1 MAIRTGKQ
9 LLQSLRDG
17 RQLFIDGERIEDVT
31 TDPRLAAAARS
42 LAQLYDMQHDPALVE
57 RMTFLSPASGARV
70 GLSFIEPRSVDD
82 LIRRRD
88 MVTIWAEATC
98 GMFGRSPDYMN
109 IFITSFA
116 SAAEEFGKKDKRFAE
131 NIRGYHEHIRENDIC
146 MTHTL
151 INPQVDRS
159 RPVEKQDKDLAAKI
173 VKETDAG
180 IVIRGARMVSTLCA
194 YSDDLLVLPSTYIAN
209 SKEAEPYAFGFS
221 VKVNA
226 PGLRFICRPSVIHQ
240 NAASPMDYPL
250 SARFDETD
258 AMVIFDDVL
267 VPWERVFIHR
277 DPELC
282 NGLYNRTGIMPQ
294 IMHQFSTKNLAKAEF
309 MMGLAFA
316 IAKSTN
322 IDQHLHVQG
331 MLAELIQYAEF
342 CRACLR
348 ASEADAAPGPGG
360 VITPAAMPLW
370 TVRMM
375 FPKMFVR
382 MCEII
387 QILGAGGLVAV
398 PSYAELD
405 GPAAADVAT
414 YFQAANAEAA
424 TRIKLFR
431 LAFDAA
437 VSSFSAASSS
447 MSGIIPATR
456 SASPARSTA
465 STTRTPT
472 STASS
477 RCSMS
482 SRRITLPRSSKGR
495 VSKASYPAARASIS
509 ASSGNRPSCFF
520 EKTSFPSMV
529 ISNTPDTPLTSST
542 SSAPRSMSL
551 AFARRARG
559 S

>member
-1 MAIRTGKQ
+1 MPIRTGKQ
-9 LLQSLRDG
+9 FLEALKDDR
-17 RQLFIDGERIEDVT
+17 RIFMDGEEIGDIAH
-31 TDPRLAAAARS
+31 DPRTAGAAQTLAE
-42 LAQLYDMQHDPALVE
+42 LYDMQHDAALRE
-57 RMTFLSPASGARV
+57 RMVFASPSGGEPV
-70 GLSFIEPRSVDD
+70 GLSFIEPKTIDD
-82 LIRRRD
+82 LIRRREMIKLWMD
-88 MVTIWAEATC
+88 RTC
-98 GMFGRSPDYMN
+98 GMFGRSPDFLNVML
-109 IFITSFA
+109 TGL
-116 SAAEEFGKKDKRFAE
+116 AAAAPEFGKSDKRFADQ
-131 NIRGYHEHIRENDIC
+131 IRDYHVHARERDLC

-151 INPQVDRS
+151 LNPQVDRS
-159 RPVEKQDKDLAAKI
+159 RPVERQEKDLAAKI

-180 IVIRGARMVSTLCA
+180 IVIRGARMVATLCA

-258 AMVIFDDVL
+258 AMVVFDDVL

-282 NGLYNRTGIMPQ
+282 NGLYNLTGIMPQ

-331 MLAELIQYAEF
+331 MLAELIQYTEF
-342 CRACLR
+342 SRACLR
-348 ASEADAAPGPGG
+348 ASEADAAPSLAG
-360 VITPAAMPLW
+360 VMTPAAMPLW

-387 QILGAGGLVAV
+387 QLMGAGGLVAV
-398 PSYAELD
+398 PSYAELA
-405 GPAAADVAT
+405 GPVAADVST
-414 YFQAANAEAA
+414 YFQAANADAA

-437 VSSFSAASSS
+437 VSSFSGRQQLYERYY
-447 MSGIIPATR
+447 SGDPVRLAGTLYGLYDKDTHIDRIIALLDEAQPATGE
-456 SASPARSTA
+456 PAPPQS
-465 STTRTPT
+465 
-472 STASS
+472 
-477 RCSMS
+477 
-482 SRRITLPRSSKGR
+482 
-495 VSKASYPAARASIS
+495 
-509 ASSGNRPSCFF
+509 
-520 EKTSFPSMV
+520 
-529 ISNTPDTPLTSST
+529 
-542 SSAPRSMSL
+542 
-551 AFARRARG
+551 
-559 S
+559 

>member
-1 MAIRTGKQ
+1 MSIRTGKE
-9 LLQSLRDG
+9 LLQSLRDD
-17 RQLFIDGERIEDVT
+17 RRLFIDGERVADVT
-31 TDPRLAAAARS
+31 ADPRFAAAAES
-42 LAQLYDMQHDPALVE
+42 LAELYDMQHDAALVD
-57 RMTFLSPASGARV
+57 RMTFPSPSSGERV

-88 MVTIWAEATC
+88 MVKIWADATC

-109 IFITSFA
+109 IFVTALA
-116 SAAEEFGKKDKRFAE
+116 SAADEFGKKDRSFAE
-131 NIRGYHEHIRENDIC
+131 NVRTYHEYIRKHDIC

-173 VKETDAG
+173 VKETDRG
-180 IVIRGARMVSTLCA
+180 IVIRGARMVSTLA
-194 YSDDLLVLPSTYIAN
+194 AFSHDLVVLPSTYIAN

-221 VKVNA
+221 VAVNA
-226 PGLRFICRPSVIHQ
+226 PGLRFICRPSVTHQ
-240 NAASPMDYPL
+240 KAASLMDFPL

-322 IDQHLHVQG
+322 TDQHLHVQG
-331 MLAELIQYAEF
+331 MLAELIQYTEF
-342 CRACLR
+342 SRACLR
-348 ASEADAAPGPGG
+348 ASEADAARGPFGTM
-360 VITPAAMPLW
+360 TPAAMPLW

-375 FPKMFVR
+375 FSDMFRR

-398 PSYAELD
+398 PSYAELG
-405 GPAAADVAT
+405 GPAGTDVTT
-414 YFQAANAEAA
+414 YFQAANADAA

-437 VSSFSAASSS
+437 VSSFAGRQQLYERYY
-447 MSGIIPATR
+447 SGDPVRLAGTLYGLYDRETHIDRILAMLGDLE
-456 SASPARSTA
+456 
-465 STTRTPT
+465 
-472 STASS
+472 S
-477 RCSMS
+477 RQSQGGGAG
-482 SRRITLPRSSKGR
+482 L
-495 VSKASYPAARASIS
+495 
-509 ASSGNRPSCFF
+509 
-520 EKTSFPSMV
+520 
-529 ISNTPDTPLTSST
+529 
-542 SSAPRSMSL
+542 
-551 AFARRARG
+551 
-559 S
+559 